1 MKNYQLVLVLRSSV
15 TDANRKKFLETVKSW
30 LKDTKFTKEEEWGE
44 RPFSY
49 QIKRESTGFYLNIL
63 LESKNSLSSDFEK
76 RLHANE
82 DVLRHLL
89 LRVN

>member
-15 TDANRKKFLETVKSW
+15 AEANRKKLIETVKSW
-30 LKDTKFTKEEEWGE
+30 LKDAKFKKEEEWGE

-49 QIKRESTGFYLNIL
+49 QIKRETSGFYLNIL
-63 LESKNSLSSDFEK
+63 LESENAVSTDFEK
-76 RLHANE
+76 RLHSND